1 MVIFWQGVAFGPRPC
16 FRETARMIKL
26 FRAEVVTM
34 KSYDKSTNVIDAKV
48 GEIFSVELE
57 SIPGAGYQ
65 WDADFDGQKV
75 EIVKKEF
82 APPPTGAIGG
92 SGKDVFKFK
101 PLVDGDTELRFVYKR
116 PWETE
121 SSETF
126 HIKMRAK

>member
-1 MVIFWQGVAFGPRPC
+1 LLSRAGLDDKIIA
-16 FRETARMIKL
+16 
-26 FRAEVVTM
+26 AEVIMM
-34 KSYDKSTNVIDAKV
+34 KSYDKSTDMIDAKV

-82 APPPTGAIGG
+82 VPPGTGAIGG

-101 PLVDGDTELRFVYKR
+101 PLAGGDTELRFVYKR

-126 HIKMRAK
+126 HIKMHAK